1 VNDQHVSRSLVDILV
16 ATRQAERD
24 LFGSL
29 DPARRDSP
37 LRDGDW
43 SPKDHQA
50 HLTAWKA
57 RQADRLAAARAGDEL
72 PPAVPDTE
80 TDAVNAEL
88 QATRA
93 DWTWEAIENE
103 ADTVSRRLADELAAT
118 GSDDLLANPHLV
130 DGTFGNGA
138 FHAQQHFSWLLA
150 ADIGLDADRVLR
162 FGDDIERMVRS
173 SGLPDRDQAT
183 AIYNTAC
190 FMAVIGHP
198 DQARPR
204 LRDAFAL
211 RPELVEW
218 ARQDGDL
225 VSLRDEI
232 DALAAQ

>member
-1 VNDQHVSRSLVDILV
+1 MAEILR

-29 DPARRDSP
+29 DAAVRDAP

-57 RQADRLAAARAGDEL
+57 RQADRLAAVRAGEEL
-72 PPAVPDTE
+72 PPSIPDSE

-88 QATRA
+88 HATRA
-93 DWTWEAIENE
+93 EWTWDAIERE
-103 ADTVSRRLADELAAT
+103 ADAVTSRLADELLAT
-118 GSDDLLANPHLV
+118 DSDHLLANPQLV

-162 FGDDIERMVRS
+162 FGDEIERLVRD
-173 SGLPDRDQAT
+173 SGLPVRDRAT

-204 LRDAFAL
+204 LREAFAM
-211 RPELVEW
+211 RPELLEW

-225 VSLRDEI
+225 VELRDEL
-232 DALAAQ
+232 ATLAAQ

>member
-1 VNDQHVSRSLVDILV
+1 MAEILR

-29 DPARRDSP
+29 DAAVRDAP

-57 RQADRLAAARAGDEL
+57 RQADRLAAVRAGEEL
-72 PPAVPDTE
+72 PPSIPDSE

-88 QATRA
+88 HATRA
-93 DWTWEAIENE
+93 EWTWDAIERE
-103 ADTVSRRLADELAAT
+103 ADAVTSRLADELLAT
-118 GSDDLLANPHLV
+118 DSDHLLANPQLV

-162 FGDDIERMVRS
+162 FGDEIERLVRD
-173 SGLPDRDQAT
+173 SGLPVRDRAT

-204 LRDAFAL
+204 LREAFAM
-211 RPELVEW
+211 RPELLDW
-218 ARQDGDL
+218 AKQDGDL
-225 VSLRDEI
+225 VTLREELESL
-232 DALAAQ
+232 AVQ

>member
-1 VNDQHVSRSLVDILV
+1 MAEILV

-24 LFGSL
+24 LIGSL
-29 DPARRDSP
+29 DPDRRDTP
-37 LRDGDW
+37 VRDGDW

-88 QATRA
+88 HATRA
-93 DWTWEAIENE
+93 DWTWEAIERE
-103 ADTVSRRLADELAAT
+103 ADAVSRRLADELAAT
-118 GSDDLLANPHLV
+118 DSESLLANPHLV

-162 FGDDIERMVRS
+162 FGDEIERMVRE
-173 SGLPDRDQAT
+173 SGLPDRDRAT

-218 ARQDGDL
+218 AKQDGDL
-225 VSLRDEI
+225 VALRDEI
-232 DALAAQ
+232 EALAAQ

>member
-1 VNDQHVSRSLVDILV
+1 MAEILR

-29 DPARRDSP
+29 DAAVRDAP
-37 LRDGDW
+37 LRHGDW

-57 RQADRLAAARAGDEL
+57 RQADRLAAVRAGEEL
-72 PPAVPDTE
+72 PPSIPDSE

-88 QATRA
+88 HATRA
-93 DWTWEAIENE
+93 EWTWDAIERE
-103 ADTVSRRLADELAAT
+103 ADAVTSRLADELLAT
-118 GSDDLLANPHLV
+118 DSDHLLANPQLV

-162 FGDDIERMVRS
+162 FGDEIERLVRD
-173 SGLPDRDQAT
+173 SGLPVRDRAT

-204 LRDAFAL
+204 LREAFAM
-211 RPELVEW
+211 RPELLDW
-218 ARQDGDL
+218 AKQDGDL
-225 VSLRDEI
+225 VTLREELESL
-232 DALAAQ
+232 AVQ

>member
-1 VNDQHVSRSLVDILV
+1 MAEILL

-24 LFGSL
+24 LFGRL
-29 DPARRDSP
+29 DPAVREAP

-72 PPAVPDTE
+72 PAAVPDSE

-88 QATRA
+88 HATRA
-93 DWTWEAIENE
+93 DWTWEAIDRD
-103 ADTVSRRLADELAAT
+103 ADAESRRLADELAAT
-118 GSDDLLANPHLV
+118 DPERLLANPDLV

-138 FHAQQHFSWLLA
+138 FHAQQHFAWLLA

-162 FGDDIERMVRS
+162 FGDQVERMVRD

-190 FMAVIGHP
+190 FMAVNGHP
-198 DQARPR
+198 DEARPR
-204 LRDAFAL
+204 LRDAFSL

-218 ARQDGDL
+218 AKQDGDL
-225 VSLRDEI
+225 VALRDEI

>member
-1 VNDQHVSRSLVDILV
+1 MAEILL

-24 LFGSL
+24 IFGGL
-29 DPARRDSP
+29 DPAVRDAP
-37 LRDGDW
+37 LREGDW

-50 HLTAWKA
+50 HLTSWKA
-57 RQADRLAAARAGDEL
+57 RQADRLAAARAGEEL
-72 PPAVPDTE
+72 PPPVPDTE

-88 QATRA
+88 HATRA
-93 DWTWEAIENE
+93 GWTWEAIERE
-103 ADTVSRRLADELAAT
+103 ADAESRRLADELLAT
-118 GSDDLLANPHLV
+118 DPDRLLAHPELV

-150 ADIGLDADRVLR
+150 ADIGMDADRVVR
-162 FGDDIERMVRS
+162 FGDEIERLVRD
-173 SGLPDRDQAT
+173 SGLPVRDQAT

-204 LRDAFAL
+204 LREAFAM
-211 RPELVEW
+211 RPELLEW

-225 VSLRDEI
+225 VELRDEL
-232 DALAAQ
+232 ATLAAQ

>member
-1 VNDQHVSRSLVDILV
+1 MADILRT
-16 ATRQAERD
+16 TRQAERD

-29 DPARRDSP
+29 DAAVRDAP

-57 RQADRLAAARAGDEL
+57 RQADRLAAARAGEEL
-72 PPAVPDTE
+72 PPSIPDTE

-88 QATRA
+88 HATRV
-93 DWTWEAIENE
+93 DWTWEAIERE
-103 ADTVSRRLADELAAT
+103 ADAVTQRLSDELLAT
-118 GSDDLLANPHLV
+118 DSDRLLANPQLV

-150 ADIGLDADRVLR
+150 ADVGLDADRVLR
-162 FGDDIERMVRS
+162 FGDEIERLVRD
-173 SGLPDRDQAT
+173 SGLPARDQAT

-190 FMAVIGHP
+190 FMAVNGHP

-204 LRDAFAL
+204 LREAFAL
-211 RPELVEW
+211 RPELLDW
-218 ARQDGDL
+218 ARQDSDL
-225 VSLRDEI
+225 VTLRDELE
-232 DALAAQ
+232 ALSVQ